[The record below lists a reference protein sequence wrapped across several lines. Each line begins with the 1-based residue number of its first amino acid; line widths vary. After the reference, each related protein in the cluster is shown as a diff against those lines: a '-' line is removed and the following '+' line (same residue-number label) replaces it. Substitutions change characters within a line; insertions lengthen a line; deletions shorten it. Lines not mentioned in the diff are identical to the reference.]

1 MKRIALSVVA
11 TVLALGI
18 VSAVRADEPAGTA
31 TTPPPAAA
39 APAKSTSTHQT
50 TTTTTTTTHSTHQTT
65 TTTHHKSSGTHKLD
79 LNSASKEQLM
89 TLPGMDDAT
98 ADKIIA
104 GRPYKSTSEL
114 SSKSVLSK
122 EEYKKVSAHVMVKKA
137 A

>member
-1 MKRIALSVVA
+1 MKRIILPVVA
-11 TVLALGI
+11 TLLAFGI
-18 VSAVRADEPAGTA
+18 ASAVRADEPAGTA
-31 TTPPPAAA
+31 TQATPPAAT

-50 TTTTTTTTHSTHQTT
+50 SSTAHHHSSTS
-65 TTTHHKSSGTHKLD
+65 HKVD

-89 TLPGMDDAT
+89 KLQGIDDAT

-104 GRPYKSTSEL
+104 ARPFKSASEL
-114 SSKSVLSK
+114 TSKSIISK